1 LALKK
6 QQKGN
11 KCDAPVFVP
20 FVFPVSCQNAEL
32 TELGKKRG
40 LDIETLLTHT
50 GVMQEEDHTQHP
62 TTKRKE
68 YFRSGSS

>member
-20 FVFPVSCQNAEL
+20 FVFPVSCKNAEL
-32 TELGKKRG
+32 TELEKKKGIR
-40 LDIETLLTHT
+40 H
-50 GVMQEEDHTQHP
+50 
-62 TTKRKE
+62 
-68 YFRSGSS
+68 